1 MIPKPKLL
9 ETLVCTVAGS
19 DVQLRKTFV
28 PKTHRFFYRYLTCNY
43 TVTFK
48 PGLGLLKVIVNNT
61 DRSAAYD
68 FLLTFHYNRGSIS

>member
-1 MIPKPKLL
+1 MRMIPKPKLL

-43 TVTFK
+43 TVSSDLEIQAR
-48 PGLGLLKVIVNNT
+48 GQS
-61 DRSAAYD
+61 RSSER
-68 FLLTFHYNRGSIS
+68 TRINPPPITSPWNWV